1 MYVFTCDWYIRIC
14 NICMCLPVIDIY
26 VYVIYVCVYLWLIYV
41 YVKHVCVYLWLLID
55 VCMCVYLWLLV
66 APTLF
71 QWHIYVCAYSH
82 IDTCIFMHMYM
93 YMCIDIRIYAY
104 PVAVMGWHRSLLQ
117 KRPIKE
123 TTCCKRAL

>member
-1 MYVFTCDWYIRIC
+1 
-14 NICMCLPVIDIY
+14 MCLPVIDICICETCMCLP
-26 VYVIYVCVYLWLIYV
+26 VIASRCMYVCLPLVAI
-41 YVKHVCVYLWLLID
+41 
-55 VCMCVYLWLLV
+55 V
-66 APTLF
+66 APTACHL
-71 QWHIYVCAYSH
+71 HIYVCAYSH

-123 TTCCKRAL
+123 TTFCKRDL